1 MKVSEFDY
9 HLPKELIAKFPVEP
23 RDSAR
28 LLVLN
33 RKTGDV
39 EHRIFRDIVD
49 YLNPGD
55 LLVINDTKVIPAR
68 LFGRLETG
76 GKVEVLLVRQV
87 EPDVWEVMAKPAR
100 KLKEGKRVIFDGE
113 LSAEVLGYA
122 GEGKRLLRFN
132 LKGGKTFMEKLSE
145 IGHIPLP
152 PYIEREERPEDR
164 EKYQTV
170 FASKEGAVAAPTA
183 GLHFTE
189 ELLQKLKDK
198 GIIIKPVT
206 LHVGPGTFKP
216 VKVENVEDHKMDYET
231 YSVPEETAEAIREAR
246 ERGSRVVA
254 VGTTVVRTLESA
266 GKEDGTVEPG
276 EGRTNLFIYPGYRFK
291 VVDALITNFHLP
303 RSTLLML
310 VSAFAGKERVLNAY
324 REAVEKGY
332 RFYSYG
338 DAMFIY

>member
-1 MKVSEFDY
+1 VKVSEFDY

-28 LLVLN
+28 LLVLH
-33 RKTGDV
+33 RKTGEI

-49 YLNPGD
+49 YLNSGD

-87 EPDVWEVMAKPAR
+87 EPDLWEVMAKPAR

-113 LSAEVLGYA
+113 LSATVRGYS
-122 GEGKRLLRFN
+122 GEGRRLLEFQ
-132 LKGGKTFMEKLSE
+132 LTGEKSFMEKLSE
-145 IGHIPLP
+145 IGHVPLP

-164 EKYQTV
+164 VKYQTV
-170 FASKEGAVAAPTA
+170 FARKEGAVAAPTA

-216 VKVENVEDHKMDYET
+216 VKVENVEDHEMDYET
-231 YSVPEETAEAIREAR
+231 YSVPEETAEAIEEAKK
-246 ERGSRVVA
+246 RGSRVVA

-266 GKEDGTVEPG
+266 ARDDGTVEPG

-324 REAVEKGY
+324 REAVQKGY

-338 DAMFIY
+338 DAMLIL